1 MNIVFAERKDV
12 DDILNFIEQL
22 AEYEHMLD
30 QVVADRELLEEWIF
44 DKKKSK
50 AADISMVFQF
60 QA

>member
-1 MNIVFAERKDV
+1 MRGTVMNIVFAERKDV

-44 DKKKSK
+44 DKKK
-50 AADISMVFQF
+50 AEVIFGRI
-60 QA
+60 